1 MATEQKTQKRLWA
14 RWQSRRPHSSTSGRG
29 PSHVGGNVTGAV
41 VTSGHHVWGHWG
53 HSDNS
58 DLALHINYVYI
69 LVVNVAYIL
78 TQAAH
83 CVPLS
88 LSHSVDMRCQGS
100 IGQMADCCAG
110 GMPIITPSISSNF
123 KLATKNLI

>member
-1 MATEQKTQKRLWA
+1 MATEHKTQKRLWA
-14 RWQSRRPHSSTSGRG
+14 RWQSTAAPFLHQWPG

-41 VTSGHHVWGHWG
+41 VTSGHHVWG

-78 TQAAH
+78 TQQPT
-83 CVPLS
+83 V
-88 LSHSVDMRCQGS
+88 SHSVDMRCQGG
-100 IGQMADCCAG
+100 IGHMADC
-110 GMPIITPSISSNF
+110 
-123 KLATKNLI
+123 

>member
-1 MATEQKTQKRLWA
+1 MATEHKTQKRLWA
-14 RWQSRRPHSSTSGRG
+14 RWQSTAAPFLHQWPG

-88 LSHSVDMRCQGS
+88 LSHSVDTRCQGG